1 MSIFDEFKGLMS
13 DHLKDVRKEMEKSLR
28 EVRKDIRSGWNGDDD
43 YYDDNDD
50 IFGRS
55 HSSRRSSMYDYKLP
69 SERNARQVAPP
80 PPPSRAVPK
89 SAPKAEVNNQ
99 GLYDPALENL
109 INLAL
114 ADGELSDKEIA
125 VLFKRAQSMGIDL
138 DEFEMVLQARLF
150 EKQKA
155 MQSESKPKQSTLPP
169 PPPIAAPSVPPGMRK
184 CPACGAVANISEREC
199 AYCGYIFP
207 Y

>member
-55 HSSRRSSMYDYKLP
+55 RSSRRSSMYDYKLP
-69 SERNARQVAPP
+69 SERSARQVAPP
-80 PPPSRAVPK
+80 PPPSPAAPK
-89 SAPKAEVNNQ
+89 SEANNQ

-125 VLFKRAQSMGIDL
+125 VLFKRAQNMGIDL

-155 MQSESKPKQSTLPP
+155 MQRESKPKQSTLPP